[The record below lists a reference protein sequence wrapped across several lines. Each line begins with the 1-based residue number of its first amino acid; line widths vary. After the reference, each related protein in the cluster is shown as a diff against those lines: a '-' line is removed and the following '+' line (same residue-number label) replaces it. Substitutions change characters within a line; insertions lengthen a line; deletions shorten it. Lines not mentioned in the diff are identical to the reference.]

1 MSYHI
6 ICTKHLCGIGFP
18 ETTRSADA
26 DEVFGCSN
34 RTIDKSFIKFYSF
47 AFFLSSKPGESPKKS
62 RGQIPWAGI
71 DARNLPP

>member
-1 MSYHI
+1 MHKASVVYRI
-6 ICTKHLCGIGFP
+6 YRNDEIC
-18 ETTRSADA
+18 RSADA
-26 DEVFGCSN
+26 DEIFSRSD
-34 RTIDKSFIKFYSF
+34 RTINKSYIKFYSF